1 MVHRVQV
8 FEDGVDIDIVKTYIT
23 DTNDLFCLVYQ
34 DKKFYLFMI
43 DLDST
48 SVKENIESGE
58 REDGIQQ

>member
-43 DLDST
+43 DLDAT
-48 SVKENIESGE
+48 NVKGNIGTADNLD
-58 REDGIQQ
+58 EDM